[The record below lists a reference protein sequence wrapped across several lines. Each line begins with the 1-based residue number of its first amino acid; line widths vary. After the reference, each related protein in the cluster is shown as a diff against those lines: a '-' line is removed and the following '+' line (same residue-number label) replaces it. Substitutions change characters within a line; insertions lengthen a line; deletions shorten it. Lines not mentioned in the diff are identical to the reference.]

1 MHTRIHPNTQTK
13 VHTHIHT
20 QTGRHTQ
27 DSVLSLFCSRSLSMY
42 QLFLYFLSSSYSL
55 TSLSVSIILKQ
66 TFVTH
71 KSFSSSIFHVG
82 VPEDSWLRYIF
93 LQLTWVAFVIVTFYL
108 HFLREVL
115 HPNAISLQSYTKG
128 PWTLDGWIE
137 RLDQTTDLRPTS
149 IKKLLVE
156 LKSVTLGP
164 LKLLHKKNGR
174 SGKGKQAKVVPKQL
188 KT

>member
-1 MHTRIHPNTQTK
+1 MIYNFHSVGMQQVEFNSRPKVLAGDSKCHHLSLFEELLPSFRQSLPLPLLFLYLTYFHQHTHMHTRIHPHTQTK

-55 TSLSVSIILKQ
+55 KSLSVSIILKQ

-82 VPEDSWLRYIF
+82 VPEDS
-93 LQLTWVAFVIVTFYL
+93 
-108 HFLREVL
+108 
-115 HPNAISLQSYTKG
+115 
-128 PWTLDGWIE
+128 
-137 RLDQTTDLRPTS
+137 
-149 IKKLLVE
+149 
-156 LKSVTLGP
+156 
-164 LKLLHKKNGR
+164 
-174 SGKGKQAKVVPKQL
+174 
-188 KT
+188 